1 MAEMPARRRQQTTSL
16 PGMGGPQQVASDPA
30 APTSD
35 GDGIPTYAGA
45 RKMTVTTRIYP
56 PLWEAYEAHTVALQ
70 AWRRRT
76 TRAEL
81 VNAVLHL
88 HLPRS
93 AEEARALLERFHAE
107 LRAAP
112 PADF

>member
-1 MAEMPARRRQQTTSL
+1 MAEMPARRRRPTASL
-16 PGMGGPQQVASDPA
+16 PGMGGPHQVAPESA
-30 APTSD
+30 APTTNDD
-35 GDGIPTYAGA
+35 GTLTYAGA

-56 PLWEAYEAHTVALQ
+56 QLWEAYEAHTVALQ

-88 HLPRS
+88 YLPRS
-93 AEEARALLERFHAE
+93 AEEARALLERFHTA
-107 LRAAP
+107 LRAEP

>member
-1 MAEMPARRRQQTTSL
+1 MAEMPARRRRQTTSL
-16 PGMGGPQQVASDPA
+16 PGMGGPPSAQASVINH
-30 APTSD
+30 
-35 GDGIPTYAGA
+35 DGIPTYAGA

-88 HLPRS
+88 YLPRS

-107 LRAAP
+107 LRAGP